1 MRPRHA
7 SALLCLLVPALA
19 SAAPPPPPDD
29 PGKSPT
35 GDKTESPYFVVEGAP
50 TGVEAMP
57 LESTRADVHITGVIA
72 DVVVHQT
79 YRNDGATTISAR
91 YVFPAS
97 TRAAVYGMQMKIGDR
112 TIVAKIKEREEA
124 KAEYEEAK
132 SEGKTASLLEEDR
145 PNVFSMSV
153 ANILP
158 KDHIDVE
165 LRYTELLVPTDGI
178 YELDYPTVVG
188 PRYVSER
195 PEAEPGGL
203 RPTGGKDGT
212 AATNGFTATPYT
224 HAGTG
229 PSYQFGMSV
238 HIAAGMPIAAIESP
252 SHPIVT
258 TWDAKHDGATVDLDG
273 ADTTAGNRDF
283 VLRYQLAGK
292 DIAQGLL
299 LFQGAKESFF
309 LTMVQPPR
317 RPATELIPPREYTFI
332 VDVSGSMEGFPLG
345 VAKHLMHDLLGRL
358 RPSDKFDVILFSGA
372 SQLYA
377 PTSVPATATE
387 VDKAIHFVDAHD
399 GGGGTELLPAI
410 QQAMALPHDSS
421 MSRSFVVITDGYI
434 AEEPQVFDQI
444 RDHLGEANVFS
455 FGVGSSVNRHLMEG
469 VAKAGQGEAFI
480 VLDEKEGE
488 TAAQK
493 FRQYIESP
501 VLTHVNVAFDGLDTY
516 DVQPKVLPDVFAE
529 RPVIVFGKYRGTPKG
544 TITLTGVSGHGRFV
558 SKLDVAS
565 ATPDAANGALAY
577 LWARSKISELSD
589 FYRED
594 ANRKDVVALG
604 LQYNLLTK
612 FTSFIAVQDIVRT
625 TQAST
630 DVDQPLPMPEGVSDA
645 AVSGGTDSMEVGA
658 EPPLFLLLALGLG
671 ALAIAWRT
679 RCA

>member
-1 MRPRHA
+1 MRLRHA
-7 SALLCLLVPALA
+7 SVLLCLLFPTLA
-19 SAAPPPPPDD
+19 SADPPPPP
-29 PGKSPT
+29 
-35 GDKTESPYFVVEGAP
+35 DKTESPYFVVEGAP
-50 TGVEAMP
+50 SGVESMP
-57 LESTRADVHITGVIA
+57 LESTKADVHITGVIA

-79 YRNDGATTISAR
+79 YRNDGDRTISAR

-124 KAEYEEAK
+124 KAEYEAAK

-195 PEAEPGGL
+195 VDS
-203 RPTGGKDGT
+203 KD
-212 AATNGFTATPYT
+212 ATNGFTATPYT

-258 TWDAKHDGATVDLDG
+258 TWNAKHDGASVDLDG

-299 LFQGAKESFF
+299 LYPGGPAEPDPLHSGQGAKEKFF
-309 LTMVQPPR
+309 LMMVQPPR

-345 VAKHLMHDLLGRL
+345 VAKNLMHNLLGRL

-377 PTSVPATATE
+377 PGSVPATTTE
-387 VDKAIHFVDAHD
+387 IDKATHFIDAHG

-410 QQAMALPHDSS
+410 QQAMALPHEAS

-434 AEEPQVFDQI
+434 AEEPLVFDQI

-469 VAKAGQGEAFI
+469 IAKAGQGEAFI
-480 VLDEKEGE
+480 VLNDKEGE
-488 TAAQK
+488 TAAKK
-493 FRQYIESP
+493 FSQYVESP
-501 VLTHVNVAFDGLDTY
+501 VLTHVGVAFDGLDTY

-544 TITLTGVSGHGRFV
+544 TITLTGVSGAGRFV
-558 SKLDVAS
+558 SKLDVAT
-565 ATPDAANGALAY
+565 ATPDAGNGALAY
-577 LWARSKISELSD
+577 LWARTKISELSD

-645 AVSGGTDSMEVGA
+645 AISGGGTDSMEVGA
-658 EPPLFLLLALGLG
+658 EPPLFLLLALGFG
-671 ALAIAWRT
+671 ILAIAWRT